1 MTAVQPGQTYTN
13 ASYPHLVALAWYGDY
28 DNHAA
33 RTVGVNNRQTACGR
47 WVGERAISKVSRSEP
62 VTCPVC
68 VTALT
73 SEEA

>member
-1 MTAVQPGQTYTN
+1 MDKPVLTYAN

-47 WVGERAISKVSRSEP
+47 WVGDKAVSKVARSEP
-62 VTCPVC
+62 VTCPEC
-68 VTALT
+68 TRALGG
-73 SEEA
+73 EA